1 MILGNARP
9 ERAGTHSLPSAISRS
24 TVLTGATTMNGIP
37 CRAASTAALYVPI
50 YKFVSGRLIGTV
62 VNITLFAVS
71 PFRAMRSA
79 PTAGVKKHQLIFTRK
94 RTQLDHL
101 LLTDCMDIVVLKE
114 RSDHC
119 ITNHYMR
126 CLQRL

>member
-1 MILGNARP
+1 
-9 ERAGTHSLPSAISRS
+9 
-24 TVLTGATTMNGIP
+24 MNGIP

-50 YKFVSGRLIGTV
+50 YYIVSGGLIGTA

-79 PTAGVKKHQLIFTRK
+79 PTAGIKKHRLIFSRW

-101 LLTDCMDIVVLKE
+101 LLTDRMDIVVLKE
-114 RSDHC
+114 RSDHAVAQHSRR
-119 ITNHYMR
+119 NVE
-126 CLQRL
+126 